1 MPGRNP
7 MPPPQLARDAPIV
20 DVVHPVQ
27 VNLTIVLR
35 RDGDLAALYDLNRAL
50 RQRLDLDEPLRRKSR
65 LNHGAAAAALAGSN
79 GVIFFAG
86 KESLSFWFR
95 QHAPARGVSRD
106 ARPPRRIF

>member
-65 LNHGAAAAALAGSN
+65 LNDRAAAVALAESD
-79 GVIFFAG
+79 GVIFFARQ
-86 KESLSFWFR
+86 ESLSFYIR
-95 QHAPARGVSRD
+95 HHALAPAL
-106 ARPPRRIF
+106 AA